1 VNEGAP
7 TANGPRGAEGL
18 DAPRTKLMCTLGP
31 ATSGVDAVVALAEA
45 GADIFRVNF
54 SHGSDEEHARAVADV
69 RGAEDRVDRPLA
81 VLADLPGPKVR
92 LGKLKG
98 EKVRLEAGGRFELR
112 PGTAGS
118 GEAPKEEGDQDGAAV
133 GYDGLARDLREGD
146 RVLLAD
152 GAVELRVDSIEG
164 DVVTTVVVRSGKVG
178 SGQGVNVPA
187 ERLGLPAV
195 TDRDDEGL
203 RVALDLGV
211 EGVLQSFVRS
221 ASDVDEL
228 RSRMGPHPLPIMAK
242 IETAPAVSAFDEVL
256 GSAEGIMVARGDLGV
271 ELPMEELPILQKEL
285 IRRARAMGVPAVVAT
300 QMLESMQHAQQPT
313 RAEANDVANAVLD
326 GADAVMLSAETAV
339 GEYPV
344 EAAEAATRI
353 AAYAEQRGREFL
365 LSRPD
370 CDHQDQAGAI
380 AHAAADVVARHPDVV
395 AIACYTRSGGTPRLL
410 ARERPGVPI
419 FVLVPDER
427 VRRRLCVI
435 WGVQPLP
442 AEMPRNTDEMIER
455 MDRAL
460 VERNLA
466 EEGQAVVMVAPAPLG
481 RAHTNLLKI
490 HRLGSPA
497 D

>member
-1 VNEGAP
+1 MSPA
-7 TANGPRGAEGL
+7 ASGAEGL

-31 ATSGVDAVVALAEA
+31 ATSGVDAVVRLAEA

-54 SHGSDEEHARAVADV
+54 SHGSDDEHRRAVDDV
-69 RGAEDRVDRPLA
+69 RGAEERIGRPLA

-92 LGKLKG
+92 LGKLRG
-98 EKVRLEAGGRFELR
+98 EKVQLKQGSAFELR
-112 PGTAGS
+112 PGGGS
-118 GEAPKEEGDQDGAAV
+118 SGHVPDEEGDERGAVV
-133 GYDGLARDLREGD
+133 GYDGLAHDLEVGD
-146 RVLLAD
+146 RILLAD
-152 GAVELRVDSIEG
+152 GAVELRVASIDG
-164 DVVTTVVVRSGKVG
+164 DVVSTEVVRSGKVG

-187 ERLGLPAV
+187 EKLGLPAV
-195 TDRDDEGL
+195 TDRDRAGL
-203 RVALDLGV
+203 ELALDTGV
-211 EGVLQSFVRS
+211 DGLLQSFVRA
-221 ASDVDEL
+221 ASDVQEL
-228 RSRMGPHPLPIMAK
+228 RDLMGRHPLPIMAK
-242 IETAPAVSAFDEVL
+242 IETAPAITAYDDIL
-256 GSAEGIMVARGDLGV
+256 AWAEGIMVARGDLGV
-271 ELPMEELPILQKEL
+271 ELPMEEIPILQKEL
-285 IRRARAMGVPAVVAT
+285 IGRARGRGVPAVVAT
-300 QMLESMQHAQQPT
+300 QMLESMQHSQQPT

-365 LSRPD
+365 LARPD
-370 CDHQDQAGAI
+370 CRHQDQAAAI

-410 ARERPGVPI
+410 AMERPGVPI

-442 AEMPRNTDEMIER
+442 AEMPQNTDEMIEH

-460 VERNLA
+460 VDRDLA
-466 EEGQAVVMVAPAPLG
+466 KDGQPVVMVAPAPLG